1 MLYLRYRWADVG
13 RCGLRHLLLK
23 LAFAILGLILGSVW
37 GVALIGQASVIPAH
51 ELAFYARKQDH
62 FEIYRADADRGL
74 AVRLTSLVRE
84 SIRPAWSPDGT
95 QIAFFALRA
104 HPDGVSGLYVMEL
117 EGHNPRLL
125 STIVGQSNP
134 AWSPDSRSITYSSD
148 QPGSEGV
155 YRIVIAGGAVQQIS
169 DKATSLLAVSPD
181 GRQIAFMAA
190 CDNNCD
196 IFVVDADGSNL
207 RQLTRNGLFDVFPAW
222 SPDSKQIAFMS
233 NRDEFFEIYVVD
245 ADCTTRPG
253 GCDANARRLTNNRD
267 FDGFPNWSP
276 DGQKVVLSSDRD
288 GGNFDLYSIDV
299 TCIKNHGDCAAATQR
314 LTYQSGRDLSP
325 VWSPDGQ
332 RIAFISGRD
341 VYVMDADG
349 QNVRHLMD
357 DVLPD
362 QFLAWRP

>member
-1 MLYLRYRWADVG
+1 MRPLWV
-13 RCGLRHLLLK
+13 K
-23 LAFAILGLILGSVW
+23 LAFVILGLFIGSIW
-37 GVALIGQASVIPAH
+37 GVRLVGQSSIIPFH
-51 ELAFYARKQDH
+51 ELAFYSRKQEH

-74 AVRLTSLVRE
+74 VVRLTSFVSE

-95 QIAFFALRA
+95 QIAFFSLRA
-104 HPDGVSGLYVMEL
+104 NSDVVSGLYLMDV

-125 STIVGQSNP
+125 STTVGQSNP
-134 AWSPDSRSITYSSD
+134 AWSPDSRSIIYSSD
-148 QPGSEGV
+148 QRGSEGI
-155 YRIVIAGGAVQQIS
+155 YRITVADGVIQQIS
-169 DKATSLLAVSPD
+169 DKPTSLLAVSPD
-181 GRQIAFMAA
+181 GRQIAFMSA

-196 IFVVDADGSNL
+196 IFVADGDGSNL
-207 RQLTRNGLFDVFPAW
+207 RQLTRNGLFDVFPVW
-222 SPDSKQIAFMS
+222 SPDSQQIAFMS
-233 NRDEFFEIYVVD
+233 NRDQFFEIYVVD

-253 GCDANARRLTNNRD
+253 GCDANARRLTYNRD

-276 DGQKVVLSSDRD
+276 DGQRLVLSSDR
-288 GGNFDLYSIDV
+288 GGNFDLYTIDV
-299 TCIKNHGDCAAATQR
+299 TCMQNRGDCAAATQR
-314 LTYQSGRDLSP
+314 LTDEPGRDLSP

-349 QNVRHLMD
+349 QNIRHLMD